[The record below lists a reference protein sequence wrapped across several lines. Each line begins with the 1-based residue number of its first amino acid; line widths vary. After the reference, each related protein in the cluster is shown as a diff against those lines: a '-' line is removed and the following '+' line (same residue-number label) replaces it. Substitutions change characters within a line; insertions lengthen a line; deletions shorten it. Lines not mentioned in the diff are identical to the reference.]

1 MMSLPI
7 VIIGSG
13 FASYQLIK
21 TIRRT
26 NNDCPIH
33 VFTNDS
39 GDDYNKPDL
48 SHVFSKQQSPE
59 EVVTLSGGDFAE
71 QYNVILHRHTWV
83 ESIDTE
89 SQAITANGEQY
100 AYGKLVLA
108 TGSQTFIP
116 PFHGDGCGDILTLNS
131 LKEFAGIQQKVLE
144 SKKVLV
150 VGGGLIG
157 TELAMD
163 LANAGKMVTLVE
175 PNTHLLANMVPDFT
189 SLPLE
194 KACKEKGITVNLS
207 DCVQAV
213 NKQKQG
219 YRVTTSNG
227 HSYNVDCVISAAG
240 LKPNTQLATEAN
252 LMVNRGIV
260 VDLNLQTSANNIY
273 ALGDC
278 AEIEGKV
285 MAYLQPILLSAN
297 ALAKT
302 LLGTDTALAL
312 PNMMV
317 KVKTPNYPIQ
327 LAGNTSTDIERW
339 SVDID
344 TQGLCAKA
352 YNINNQ
358 LTGFVVTNE
367 RVKNAF
373 PLFRELNTTN

>member
-1 MMSLPI
+1 MSLPI

-26 NNDCPIH
+26 NSDCPIH

-48 SHVFSKQQSPE
+48 SHVFSKQQNPE
-59 EVVTLSGGDFAE
+59 DMITLTGGAFAE
-71 QYNVILHRHTWV
+71 QYNVILHTHAFV
-83 ESIDTE
+83 ESIDAE
-89 SQAITANGEQY
+89 NQAITVNDEQY

-116 PFHGDGCGDILTLNS
+116 PFHGDGCEEILTLNS

-175 PNTHLLANMVPDFT
+175 PNSHLLANMIPDFI

-194 KACKEKGITVNLS
+194 KACREKGVTVTLS

-213 NKQKQG
+213 NKQDNR
-219 YRVTTSNG
+219 YRVTTTNG
-227 HSYNVDCVISAAG
+227 QSYLVDCVISAAG
-240 LKPNTQLATEAN
+240 LKPNTQLAIKSDI
-252 LMVNRGIV
+252 MVNRGIV
-260 VDLNLQTSANNIY
+260 VDSILQTSANNVY

-302 LLGTDTALAL
+302 LLGTETILEL

-317 KVKTPNYPIQ
+317 KVKTPHYPIQ
-327 LAGNTSTDIERW
+327 LAGNTSVDIERW
-339 SVDID
+339 AVDID

-352 YNINNQ
+352 YNANNQ

-367 RVKNAF
+367 LVKNAF
-373 PLFRELNTTN
+373 PLFREIHNTK

>member
-1 MMSLPI
+1 MSLPI

-48 SHVFSKQQSPE
+48 SHVFSKQQNSE
-59 EVVTLSGGDFAE
+59 DLITLSGGDFSE
-71 QYNVILHRHTWV
+71 QYNVILHSNTWV
-83 ESIDTE
+83 ESINSEQQT
-89 SQAITANGEQY
+89 ITTNGEQY
-100 AYGKLVLA
+100 AYAKLVLA
-108 TGSQTFIP
+108 TGSHTFVP
-116 PFHGDGCGDILTLNS
+116 PFHGDGCEDILTLNS
-131 LKEFAGIQQKVLE
+131 LKEFSTVQQKIQTSQKL
-144 SKKVLV
+144 LV
-150 VGGGLIG
+150 IGGGLIG

-163 LANAGKMVTLVE
+163 LATAGKMVTLVE
-175 PNTHLLANMVPDFT
+175 PNTHLLANMVPDFI

-194 KACKEKGITVNLS
+194 KACKEKGVTVNLS

-213 NKQKQG
+213 NKQEQG

-227 HSYNVDCVISAAG
+227 HSYCVDCVISAAG
-240 LKPNTQLATEAN
+240 LKPNTQLAIEAN
-252 LMVNRGIV
+252 LTVNRGIV
-260 VDLNLQTSANNIY
+260 VDSNLQTSVNNIY

-302 LLGTDTALAL
+302 LLGTDTALSL

-339 SVDID
+339 TVDID
-344 TQGLCAKA
+344 VQGLCAKA
-352 YNINNQ
+352 YNANNQ

>member
-1 MMSLPI
+1 MSFPI

-26 NNDCPIH
+26 NSDCLIH

-48 SHVFSKQQSPE
+48 SHVFSKQQTPE
-59 EVVTLSGGDFAE
+59 EVVTLSGEDFAE
-71 QYNVILHRHTWV
+71 QYNVILHRHILV

-89 SQAITANGEQY
+89 NQVITVNGDQF

-108 TGSQTFIP
+108 TGAQTFIP
-116 PFHGDGCGDILTLNS
+116 PFHGDGCEDILTLNS

-144 SKKVLV
+144 AKKVLV

-163 LANAGKMVTLVE
+163 LATAGKMVTLVE
-175 PNTHLLANMVPDFT
+175 PNSHLLANMIPDFI

-194 KACKEKGITVNLS
+194 KTCREKGVTVTLS

-213 NKQKQG
+213 NKQDNG
-219 YRVTTSNG
+219 YRVTTTNG
-227 HSYNVDCVISAAG
+227 QSYLVDCVISAAG
-240 LKPNTQLATEAN
+240 LKPNTQLAIKSDI
-252 LMVNRGIV
+252 MVNRGIV
-260 VDLNLQTSANNIY
+260 VDSMLQTSANNVY

-302 LLGTDTALAL
+302 LLGSETVLAL

-317 KVKTPNYPIQ
+317 KVKTPHYPIQ
-327 LAGNTSTDIERW
+327 LAGNTSIDIERW
-339 SVDID
+339 SVDIE

-352 YNINNQ
+352 YNANNQ

-367 RVKNAF
+367 LIKNAF
-373 PLFRELNTTN
+373 PLFREIHNTK

>member
-1 MMSLPI
+1 MSLPI

-26 NNDCPIH
+26 NGDYPIH

-48 SHVFSKQQSPE
+48 SHVFSKKQSPE

-71 QYNVILHRHTWV
+71 QYNVILHRHTLV

-89 SQAITANGEQY
+89 NQTITVNGEQF

-116 PFHGDGCGDILTLNS
+116 PFHGDGCEEILTLNS

-175 PNTHLLANMVPDFT
+175 PNSHLLANMIPDFI

-194 KACKEKGITVNLS
+194 KACRGKGVTVTLS

-213 NKQKQG
+213 NKQDNG
-219 YRVTTSNG
+219 YRVTTTNG
-227 HSYNVDCVISAAG
+227 QSYLVDCVISAAG
-240 LKPNTQLATEAN
+240 LKPNTQLAIKSDI
-252 LMVNRGIV
+252 MVNRGIV
-260 VDLNLQTSANNIY
+260 VDSILQTSANNVY

-302 LLGTDTALAL
+302 LLGSETVLAL

-317 KVKTPNYPIQ
+317 KVKTPHYPIQ
-327 LAGNTSTDIERW
+327 LAGNTSIDIERW
-339 SVDID
+339 SVDIE

-352 YNINNQ
+352 YNANNQ

-367 RVKNAF
+367 LIKNAF
-373 PLFRELNTTN
+373 PLFREINTTN

>member
-1 MMSLPI
+1 MMNLPI

-26 NNDCPIH
+26 NTECDIH
-33 VFTNDS
+33 VFTCDE
-39 GDDYNKPDL
+39 GHDYNKPDL
-48 SHVFSKQQSPE
+48 SHVFSKQQHPE
-59 EVVTLSGGDFAE
+59 DLITLSSSDFSE
-71 QYNVILHRHTWV
+71 QYNVILHSNTWV
-83 ESIDTE
+83 ESINPE
-89 SQAITANGEQY
+89 QQSITANGEKY
-100 AYGKLVLA
+100 AYDKLVLA
-108 TGSQTFIP
+108 TGSHTFVP
-116 PFHGDGCGDILTLNS
+116 PFHGDGCEDILTLNS
-131 LKEFAGIQQKVLE
+131 LKEFSAIQQKILDA
-144 SKKVLV
+144 KNILV

-163 LANAGKMVTLVE
+163 LATTGKMITLVE
-175 PNTHLLANMVPDFT
+175 PNTHLLANMVPDFI

-194 KACKEKGITVNLS
+194 KACKEKGIIVNLS

-213 NKQKQG
+213 NKQEQG

-227 HSYNVDCVISAAG
+227 HSYYVDCVISAAG
-240 LKPNTQLATEAN
+240 LKPNTQLAIEAN
-252 LMVNRGIV
+252 LTVNRGVV
-260 VDLNLQTSANNIY
+260 VDSNLQTSANNIY

-317 KVKTPNYPIQ
+317 KVKTPNYPVQ

-352 YNINNQ
+352 YDVNNL

>member
-1 MMSLPI
+1 MNLPI

-26 NNDCPIH
+26 NSDCPIH

-71 QYNVILHRHTWV
+71 QYNVILHRHTLV
-83 ESIDTE
+83 ESINPEQQT
-89 SQAITANGEQY
+89 ITANGEQY
-100 AYGKLVLA
+100 TYDKLVLA
-108 TGSQTFIP
+108 TGSHTFVP
-116 PFHGDGCGDILTLNS
+116 PFHGDGCEDILTLNS
-131 LKEFAGIQQKVLE
+131 LKEFSAIQQKILDA
-144 SKKVLV
+144 KNILV
-150 VGGGLIG
+150 IGGGLIG

-175 PNTHLLANMVPDFT
+175 PNSHLLANMMPDFI

-194 KACKEKGITVNLS
+194 NACKEKGVTVNLS

-213 NKQKQG
+213 NKQEQG
-219 YRVTTSNG
+219 YRVTTSNC
-227 HSYNVDCVISAAG
+227 HSYYVDCVISAAG

-260 VDLNLQTSANNIY
+260 VDSNLQTSANNIY

-317 KVKTPNYPIQ
+317 KVKTPNYPVQ

-344 TQGLCAKA
+344 TQGVCAKA
-352 YNINNQ
+352 YDVNNQ

-373 PLFRELNTTN
+373 TLFRELNTTN

>member
-1 MMSLPI
+1 MSLPI

-26 NNDCPIH
+26 NSYCPIH

-71 QYNVILHRHTWV
+71 QYNVILHRHTLV
-83 ESIDTE
+83 ESINPE
-89 SQAITANGEQY
+89 QQSITANGEQY
-100 AYGKLVLA
+100 TYDKLVLA
-108 TGSQTFIP
+108 TGSHTFVP
-116 PFHGDGCGDILTLNS
+116 PFHGDGCEDILTLNS
-131 LKEFAGIQQKVLE
+131 LKEFSAIQQKILDA
-144 SKKVLV
+144 KNILV
-150 VGGGLIG
+150 IGGGLIG

-163 LANAGKMVTLVE
+163 LATAGKMVTLVE
-175 PNTHLLANMVPDFT
+175 PNTHLLANMVPDFI

-194 KACKEKGITVNLS
+194 KACKEKGVTVNLS

-213 NKQKQG
+213 NKQEQG

-227 HSYNVDCVISAAG
+227 HSYCVDCVISAAG
-240 LKPNTQLATEAN
+240 LKPNTQLAIEAN
-252 LMVNRGIV
+252 LTVNRGIV
-260 VDLNLQTSANNIY
+260 VDSNLQTSVNNIY

-352 YNINNQ
+352 YDVNNL

>member
-1 MMSLPI
+1 MSLPI

-26 NNDCPIH
+26 NSDCLIH
-33 VFTNDS
+33 VFTNDC

-48 SHVFSKQQSPE
+48 SHVFSKQQNPE

-71 QYNVILHRHTWV
+71 QYNVILHRHTLV

-89 SQAITANGEQY
+89 NQAIIANGEQY

-116 PFHGDGCGDILTLNS
+116 PFHGDGCEEILTLNS

-175 PNTHLLANMVPDFT
+175 PNTHLLANMIPDFI

-194 KACKEKGITVNLS
+194 NACREKGVTVTLS

-213 NKQKQG
+213 NKQDDG
-219 YRVTTSNG
+219 YRVTTTNG
-227 HSYNVDCVISAAG
+227 QSYQVDCVISAAG
-240 LKPNTQLATEAN
+240 LKPNTQLAIKADIA
-252 LMVNRGIV
+252 VNRGII
-260 VDLNLQTSANNIY
+260 VDSTLQTSAKNVY

-302 LLGTDTALAL
+302 LLETDTALTL

-317 KVKTPNYPIQ
+317 KVKTPAYPIQ
-327 LAGNTSTDIERW
+327 LAGNTSVNIHRW
-339 SVDID
+339 SIELDE
-344 TQGLCAKA
+344 QGICAKA
-352 YNINNQ
+352 YDEDNN
-358 LTGFVVTNE
+358 LTGFVVT
-367 RVKNAF
+367 KDHMKKAF
-373 PLFRELNTTN
+373 PLFREIHNTN

>member
-1 MMSLPI
+1 MNLPI

-26 NNDCPIH
+26 NSDCPIH

-71 QYNVILHRHTWV
+71 QYNVILHRHTLV
-83 ESIDTE
+83 ESINPEQQT
-89 SQAITANGEQY
+89 ITANGEQY
-100 AYGKLVLA
+100 TYDKLVLA
-108 TGSQTFIP
+108 TGSHTFVP
-116 PFHGDGCGDILTLNS
+116 PFHGDGCEDILTLNS
-131 LKEFAGIQQKVLE
+131 LKEFSAIQQKILDA
-144 SKKVLV
+144 KNILV
-150 VGGGLIG
+150 IGGGLIG

-175 PNTHLLANMVPDFT
+175 PNSHLLANMMPDFI

-194 KACKEKGITVNLS
+194 NACKEKGVTVNLS

-213 NKQKQG
+213 NKQEQG

-227 HSYNVDCVISAAG
+227 HSYYVDCVISAAG

-260 VDLNLQTSANNIY
+260 VDSNLQTSANNIY

-312 PNMMV
+312 PNIMV
-317 KVKTPNYPIQ
+317 KVKTPNYPVQ

-344 TQGLCAKA
+344 TQGVCAKA
-352 YNINNQ
+352 YDVNNQ

-373 PLFRELNTTN
+373 TLFRELNTTN

>member
-1 MMSLPI
+1 MSLPI

-26 NNDCPIH
+26 NRDRAIH

-59 EVVTLSGGDFAE
+59 DVVTLSGGDFAE
-71 QYNVILHRHTWV
+71 QYNVILHTHAFV
-83 ESIDTE
+83 ESIDTDN
-89 SQAITANGEQY
+89 QTVTVHGEQH

-116 PFHGDGCGDILTLNS
+116 PFHGDGCEDILTLNS
-131 LKEFAGIQQKVLE
+131 LKEFSGIQQKVLG
-144 SKKVLV
+144 SKKILV

-175 PNTHLLANMVPDFT
+175 PNSHLLANMIPYFI

-194 KACKEKGITVNLS
+194 KACKEQGVTITLS

-213 NKQKQG
+213 NKQDNG
-219 YRVTTSNG
+219 YRVTTTNG
-227 HSYNVDCVISAAG
+227 QSYLVDCVISAAG
-240 LKPNTQLATEAN
+240 LKPNTQLAREAN
-252 LMVNRGIV
+252 IMVNRGVV
-260 VDLNLQTSANNIY
+260 VDSILQTSANNVY

-297 ALAKT
+297 VLAKT
-302 LLGTDTALAL
+302 LLGTDTTLTL

-317 KVKTPNYPIQ
+317 KVKTPAYPIQ
-327 LAGNTSTDIERW
+327 LAGNTSTNIHRW
-339 SVDID
+339 SIEFDE
-344 TQGLCAKA
+344 QGICAKA
-352 YNINNQ
+352 YGEDNN
-358 LTGFVVTNE
+358 LTGFVVT
-367 RVKNAF
+367 KDHMKKAF
-373 PLFRELNTTN
+373 PLFREIHNTN